1 MVLVQDKFRGK
12 NSTNGEVECIGEN
25 LFIKALFRI
34 SFDLKKQH
42 KTATIQNILLEVF
55 PNKEEMKLVCKPPHQ
70 FNSSNEKL
78 LPLRVGGWRKA
89 LEDILQNQCTELATH
104 L

>member
-34 SFDLKKQH
+34 SFDLKKNTKQLRF
-42 KTATIQNILLEVF
+42 KTSF
-55 PNKEEMKLVCKPPHQ
+55 
-70 FNSSNEKL
+70 
-78 LPLRVGGWRKA
+78 
-89 LEDILQNQCTELATH
+89 
-104 L
+104 